1 MKKVLVVSYTQSGQ
15 LNEIVDHFLKP
26 FDPAQIERL
35 EVRPEK
41 AFPFPWTSDT
51 FFDAMPETVLE
62 EPILL
67 KPVSPSSQ
75 QYDLVVLAYQ
85 PWFLSPSL
93 PISSLLQTE
102 SFMEVLA
109 DTPAVTII
117 GGRNM
122 WLNAQESVK
131 RHLKAAKGKLVANIP
146 LMDRTSNLV
155 SAVTILHWML
165 TGRKDRKW
173 GLFPLPGVSAADIE
187 SASNFGNM
195 VKSALDRDNYEG
207 LQHTILSTGQIKIP
221 TDILFIEERAK
232 KIFYLWANLIKT
244 KGTNAQKRK
253 TFVSLFKYYL
263 LIALFMVAPLL
274 LLVYNLLV
282 APFTS
287 RAIQKKKEYFCGI
300 ELIE

>member
-15 LNEIVDHFLKP
+15 LREIVDQFLKP
-26 FDPAQIERL
+26 FDPAQIEHL
-35 EVRPEK
+35 EVQPER
-41 AFPFPWTSDT
+41 AFPFPWTADI

-62 EPILL
+62 EPIPL
-67 KPVSPSSQ
+67 KPILPAAQ
-75 QYDLVVLAYQ
+75 RYDLVVLAYQ

-93 PISSLLQTE
+93 PVSSLLQTE
-102 SFMEVLA
+102 IFKEIVA
-109 DTPAVTII
+109 DTPVVTLI

-131 RHLKAAKGKLVANIP
+131 RHLKDAKAKLVANIP

-173 GLFPLPGVSAADIE
+173 GIFPLPGVSAADIK
-187 SASNFGNM
+187 SASVYGNM
-195 VKSALDRDNYEG
+195 VKNAMDLGSYNG

-221 TDILFIEERAK
+221 TDILFIEQRAK

-244 KGTNAQKRK
+244 KGKNPQKRK